1 MDLSSISWLGVGVG
15 LVEPGLVELTLAW
28 EGWDLSSFSWLG
40 VGLGLGLGLGVGVG
54 VRVGTGAAS
63 PGRRHDPRPSPG

>member
-15 LVEPGLVELTLAW
+15 LEAPGLVELTLAW
-28 EGWDLSSFSWLG
+28 EGWDLSSISWLG